1 MFKVRYLKSISN
13 TKALP
18 NLDRR
23 EFLLFIDGLHP
34 QTTYHASW
42 IAEHL
47 RECHLDATAA
57 EQKSLLGPVGHAY
70 DLFRLLDESFDHLL
84 ARDVARNVQRN
95 PDVTAAHKR
104 S

>member
-1 MFKVRYLKSISN
+1 MAKSISN

-42 IAEHL
+42 IAERL

-57 EQKSLLGPVGHAY
+57 EQKSLLRPVGRPH
-70 DLFRLLDESFDHLL
+70 DLFRLLDESFNHLL
-84 ARDVARNVQRN
+84 ARDVAWDVQWN
-95 PDVTAAHKR
+95 PDVAAALEL